1 MLYAK
6 IKISGVL
13 DVVTGL
19 HIGGSDVFA
28 PIGAVD
34 SPVIKDALSGLP
46 MIPGSS
52 LKGKLRTLLAKR
64 YNQTLNQKPENDEER
79 LQRLFGRSKKDQIRA
94 RAGKVIFSDM
104 LLNNWQALQR
114 MGAESKTEIKFEN
127 MIDRLTS
134 EANPRQIERVIRGS
148 EFLLDIIYEAHGEV
162 AEQVEQQMVEDFEV
176 LAEGFRLLQ
185 YDYLGGSGTR
195 GYGKVR
201 FRGLKA
207 ETVSGE
213 LKAEVLAK
221 CGEFLGKVEGAE
233 TEQTAKI

>member
-64 YNQTLNQKPENDEER
+64 YNQTLNQKPENDDER
-79 LQRLFGRSKKDQIRA
+79 LQRLFGSSKKDQIRA

-127 MIDRLTS
+127 TIDRLTS

-148 EFLLDIIYEAHGEV
+148 EFLLDIIYEAYGEV
-162 AEQVEQQMVEDFEV
+162 AEQVEEQMVEDFEV

-221 CGEFLGKVEGAE
+221 CGEFLGKVGGAE

>member
-64 YNQTLNQKPENDEER
+64 YNQTLNQKPENDDER

-127 MIDRLTS
+127 TIDRLTS

-213 LKAEVLAK
+213 LNAEVLAK

>member
-13 DVVTGL
+13 EVVTGL

-34 SPVIKDALSGLP
+34 SPVIKDALSGSP

-52 LKGKLRTLLAKR
+52 LKGKLRTLLAKC
-64 YNQTLNQKPENDEER
+64 YNQTLNQKPENDDER
-79 LQRLFGRSKKDQIRA
+79 LQRLFGSSKKEQIRT
-94 RAGKVIFSDM
+94 GKVIFSDM

-127 MIDRLTS
+127 TIDRLTS

-233 TEQTAKI
+233 TEQTTKI

>member
-1 MLYAK
+1 
-6 IKISGVL
+6 
-13 DVVTGL
+13 
-19 HIGGSDVFA
+19 
-28 PIGAVD
+28 
-34 SPVIKDALSGLP
+34 
-46 MIPGSS
+46 
-52 LKGKLRTLLAKR
+52 
-64 YNQTLNQKPENDEER
+64 
-79 LQRLFGRSKKDQIRA
+79 
-94 RAGKVIFSDM
+94 
-104 LLNNWQALQR
+104 

-127 MIDRLTS
+127 TIDRLTS

>member
-6 IKISGVL
+6 IKISGIL
-13 DVVTGL
+13 EVVTGL

-34 SPVIKDALSGLP
+34 SPVIKDALSGSL

-64 YNQTLNQKPENDEER
+64 YNQTLNQKPENDDER
-79 LQRLFGRSKKDQIRA
+79 LQRLFGSSKKERI

-127 MIDRLTS
+127 TIDRLTS

-148 EFLLDIIYEAHGEV
+148 EFLLDIIYEAYGETT
-162 AEQVEQQMVEDFEV
+162 EQTEQQMVEDFEV

-221 CGEFLGKVEGAE
+221 CGEFLSKVEGAE

>member
-6 IKISGVL
+6 IKISGIL
-13 DVVTGL
+13 EVVTGL

-34 SPVIKDALSGLP
+34 SPVIKDALSGSP

-64 YNQTLNQKPENDEER
+64 YNQTLNQKPENDDER
-79 LQRLFGRSKKDQIRA
+79 LQRLFGSSKKERI

-127 MIDRLTS
+127 TIDRLTS

>member
-64 YNQTLNQKPENDEER
+64 YNQTLNQKPENDDER

>member
-64 YNQTLNQKPENDEER
+64 YNQTLNQKPENDDER

-127 MIDRLTS
+127 TIDRLTS